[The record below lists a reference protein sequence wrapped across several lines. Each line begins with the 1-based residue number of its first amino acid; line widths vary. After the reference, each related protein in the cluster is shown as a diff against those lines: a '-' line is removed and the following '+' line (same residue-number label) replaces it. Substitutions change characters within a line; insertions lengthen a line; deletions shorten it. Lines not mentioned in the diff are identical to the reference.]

1 MKNLNKLKE
10 QYEKLGQE
18 IKKLED
24 TPSYVDYTFIVP
36 EDSDLFK
43 DFRRGYYCSY
53 SVRSVKFRLYETTEK
68 TYNHQEALDKFEGI
82 NGKRLLTKEE
92 IHFLISVGVLK
103 RGDSSF
109 WSSSVVSNGHNGA
122 WQFYG
127 YDGFVDGNVRNLTY
141 GVRLIGAVE

>member
-1 MKNLNKLKE
+1 MKNLTKLKE

-24 TPSYVDYTFIVP
+24 TPSYVDYKFWVP
-36 EDSDLFK
+36 EDSDLFR
-43 DFRRGYYCSY
+43 DFEDGWVIDALLPIR
-53 SVRSVKFRLYETTEK
+53 FRLYETMEEEYT
-68 TYNHQEALDKFEGI
+68 HQEALDKFEGI

-103 RGDSSF
+103 EKDTTF
-109 WSSSVVSNGHNGA
+109 WSSSVLSYNRNYA

-127 YDGFVDGNVRNLTY
+127 YNGDVNINFRKSTCK
-141 GVRLIGAVE
+141 VRLIGAIE